1 MQQIINVKNE
11 RRLNNFR
18 DFQLWQGKTRL
29 ISSYIMFFRS
39 INIKY
44 YAFLK
49 KELNSKQKKSSFTFI
64 FQNFVSR
71 NYLFISIS
79 QRYIFYL

>member
-49 KELNSKQKKSSFTFI
+49 RKN
-64 FQNFVSR
+64 
-71 NYLFISIS
+71 
-79 QRYIFYL
+79 